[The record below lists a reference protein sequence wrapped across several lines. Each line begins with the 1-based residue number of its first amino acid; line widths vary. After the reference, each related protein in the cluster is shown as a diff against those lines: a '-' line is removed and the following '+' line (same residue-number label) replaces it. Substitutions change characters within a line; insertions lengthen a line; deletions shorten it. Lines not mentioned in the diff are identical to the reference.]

1 MKRVIPAYKSLVDIL
16 QDAIDKEND
25 AEQFYTEAA
34 ELAQNAEVKE
44 FLLDMAAMEKEHALM
59 LARRLDS
66 LRADQTVIDGI
77 LSSYDE
83 KPAEDGDLAEDG
95 DPA

>member
-1 MKRVIPAYKSLVDIL
+1 MKRVIPAYKTLVDIL

-25 AEQFYTEAA
+25 AEQYYTEAA
-34 ELAQNAEVKE
+34 ELAQNAEVRE
-44 FLLDMAAMEKEHALM
+44 FLLDMARMEKEHALM

-83 KPAEDGDLAEDG
+83 DPAEGGPKA
-95 DPA
+95 

>member
-1 MKRVIPAYKSLVDIL
+1 
-16 QDAIDKEND
+16 
-25 AEQFYTEAA
+25 
-34 ELAQNAEVKE
+34 
-44 FLLDMAAMEKEHALM
+44 MEKEHALM

-83 KPAEDGDLAEDG
+83 EPAEGGPKA
-95 DPA
+95 

>member
-1 MKRVIPAYKSLVDIL
+1 MKRVIPAYKTLVDIL

-25 AEQFYTEAA
+25 AEQYYTEAA
-34 ELAQNAEVKE
+34 ELAQNAEVRE
-44 FLLDMAAMEKEHALM
+44 FLLDMANMEKEHALM

-83 KPAEDGDLAEDG
+83 EPAEGGPKA
-95 DPA
+95 

>member
-1 MKRVIPAYKSLVDIL
+1 MKRVIPAYKTLVDIL

-25 AEQFYTEAA
+25 AEQYYTEAA
-34 ELAQNAEVKE
+34 ELAQNAEVRE
-44 FLLDMAAMEKEHALM
+44 FLLDMARMEKEHALM

-83 KPAEDGDLAEDG
+83 EPAEGGPQA
-95 DPA
+95 